1 MPERDTMARERVTAA
16 RALCMRGYLLT
27 VSLSAWMDGAHGI
40 GVQLIPQ
47 YPVVNQSVTL
57 SVTGV
62 TGTIRQFSWY
72 KGSST
77 DTNNN
82 IFNVIPSANSV
93 TPGAQYFLRA
103 NWFPNGSLQISG
115 LVPTDQGNYTVL
127 IVTAESVTQAT
138 VSLPVYEPV
147 TASGISTDNKEPQEN
162 HPVTLT
168 CSANNAEQI
177 LWGKNGVPLP
187 PGLTLSADN
196 RTLTFPRISRSD
208 TGQYRC
214 EASNA
219 ISKIISDPYTLTVN
233 YGPEYLKIKGK
244 LQVTSGNS
252 ISLECSAD
260 SVPAPTYQWKF
271 NGTNLESQTNPLYTQ
286 QATPE
291 SAGNYTCIGTNSVTK
306 LSRETSVY
314 VSVNDNSAAITVA
327 IICGSIL
334 GIVLISGIMALLYRK
349 CLLPLRGQSGDRG
362 EDPSQ
367 IYYNI
372 PNTAAVSDH
381 LNSVLRVVLGF
392 FTNEVI
398 FSRNANSSFQF
409 EVGDEHTYEDKL

>member
-1 MPERDTMARERVTAA
+1 MEADFLFQYKRDTMARERVTAA

-47 YPVVNQSVTL
+47 YPVVSQSVTL

-72 KGSST
+72 KGSSA
-77 DTNNN
+77 DTNNQ
-82 IFNVIPSANSV
+82 IFSVIPSANSV
-93 TPGAQYFLRA
+93 TKGPQYFPRA
-103 NWFPNGSLQISG
+103 NWLPNGSLQISG

-127 IVTAESVTQAT
+127 MYTAESTTQDT

-147 TASGISTDNKEPQEN
+147 SSSGISTDNKEPQEN
-162 HPVTLT
+162 QPVTLT

-177 LWGKNGVPLP
+177 LWSKNGVPLP

-219 ISKIISDPYTLTVN
+219 VSKIISDPYTLTVN
-233 YGPEYLKIKGK
+233 YGPENLKIKGT
-244 LQVTSGNS
+244 LQVTSGYS
-252 ISLECSAD
+252 TSLECSAD

-271 NGTNLESQTNPLYTQ
+271 NGTNLESQTNTLYIQ

-314 VSVNDNSAAITVA
+314 VSVNGKSDTRHCPLANTQHV
-327 IICGSIL
+327 
-334 GIVLISGIMALLYRK
+334 YRK
-349 CLLPLRGQSGDRG
+349 DTQAPAR
-362 EDPSQ
+362 
-367 IYYNI
+367 
-372 PNTAAVSDH
+372 H
-381 LNSVLRVVLGF
+381 L
-392 FTNEVI
+392 
-398 FSRNANSSFQF
+398 
-409 EVGDEHTYEDKL
+409 

>member
-1 MPERDTMARERVTAA
+1 
-16 RALCMRGYLLT
+16 
-27 VSLSAWMDGAHGI
+27 MDGAHGI

-47 YPVVNQSVTL
+47 YPVVSQSVTL

-62 TGTIRQFSWY
+62 TGTIRQFDWY

-77 DTNNN
+77 NTNTQ
-82 IFNVIPSANSV
+82 IFTVIPSTNSV
-93 TPGAQYFLRA
+93 TKGPQYFPRA
-103 NWFPNGSLQISG
+103 SQFPNGSLQISG
-115 LVPTDQGNYTVL
+115 LFLTDQGSYTVQ
-127 IVTAESVTQAT
+127 IQTESTVQAT
-138 VSLPVYEPV
+138 VSLPVYGPV

-162 HPVTLT
+162 QPVTLT

-219 ISKIISDPYTLTVN
+219 VSKIISDPYTLTVN
-233 YGPEYLKIKGK
+233 YGPEYFKITGT
-244 LQVTSGNS
+244 LQVTSGYS
-252 ISLECSAD
+252 TSLECSAD

-271 NGTNLESQTNPLYTQ
+271 NGTNLESQTNPLYIQ

-291 SAGNYTCIGTNSVTK
+291 NAGNYTCIGTNSVTK

-314 VSVNDNSAAITVA
+314 VSVNDYDASHSGNSAAITVA

-349 CLLPLRGQSGDRG
+349 YVLPLRGQSGDRG

-372 PNTAAVSDH
+372 PNTAAAHPAIEEGPYMGLQYPSQD
-381 LNSVLRVVLGF
+381 
-392 FTNEVI
+392 
-398 FSRNANSSFQF
+398 
-409 EVGDEHTYEDKL
+409 TYSELKP

>member
-1 MPERDTMARERVTAA
+1 MARERVTAA

-40 GVQLIPQ
+40 GDQLIPQ
-47 YPVVNQSVTL
+47 YPVVSQSVTL

-62 TGTIRQFSWY
+62 TGTIRQFTWY
-72 KGSST
+72 KGSSA
-77 DTNNN
+77 DTNNQ
-82 IFNVIPSANSV
+82 IFSVIPSANSV
-93 TPGAQYFLRA
+93 TEGPQYFPRA

-115 LVPTDQGNYTVL
+115 LVPTDQGNYTVQL
-127 IVTAESVTQAT
+127 VTAESRAQHT

-162 HPVTLT
+162 QPVTLT

-187 PGLTLSADN
+187 PGLSLSADN

-219 ISKIISDPYTLTVN
+219 VSKIISDPYTLTVN
-233 YGPEYLKIKGK
+233 YGPEKLRIAGP
-244 LQVTSGNS
+244 LQVTSGNPLL
-252 ISLECSAD
+252 IECSAD
-260 SVPAPTYQWKF
+260 SVPTPTYQWKF
-271 NGTNLESQTNPLYTQ
+271 NGTNLAIQSNILYIL

-314 VSVNDNSAAITVA
+314 VSVNDYESHSGNPAAIIVA

-349 CLLPLRGQSGDRG
+349 YVLPLRGQSGDRG
-362 EDPSQ
+362 EDPSR
-367 IYYNI
+367 IYDNI
-372 PNTAAVSDH
+372 PNTAAAHPAKEEGPYMGLQRPSQD
-381 LNSVLRVVLGF
+381 
-392 FTNEVI
+392 
-398 FSRNANSSFQF
+398 
-409 EVGDEHTYEDKL
+409 TYSELKL

>member
-1 MPERDTMARERVTAA
+1 MARERVTAA

-47 YPVVNQSVTL
+47 YPVVSQSVTL

-62 TGTIRQFSWY
+62 TGTIRQFDWF
-72 KGSST
+72 KGSSA
-77 DTNNN
+77 DTKNQ
-82 IFNVIPSANSV
+82 IFSVIPPLNTV
-93 TPGAQYFLRA
+93 TEGPQYFPRA

-127 IVTAESVTQAT
+127 IQTAESVTQAT

-162 HPVTLT
+162 QPVTLT

-177 LWGKNGVPLP
+177 LWSKNGVPLP

-219 ISKIISDPYTLTVN
+219 VSKIISDPYTLTVN
-233 YGPEYLKIKGK
+233 YGPENLKITGT
-244 LQVTSGNS
+244 LQVTSGYS
-252 ISLECSAD
+252 TSLECSAD

-271 NGTNLESQTNPLYTQ
+271 NGTNLESQTNTLYIQ

-306 LSRETSVY
+306 LSQETSVY
-314 VSVNDNSAAITVA
+314 VSVNDYNPSDNPIGPGPIAGIAIA
-327 IICGSIL
+327 IILVIALVAALIFLL
-334 GIVLISGIMALLYRK
+334 GIRRRHSSSKQEKKSTENGHTSAQGIEMDESTLQYSSIDFSAQ
-349 CLLPLRGQSGDRG
+349 RGLQRNEHVVPD
-362 EDPSQ
+362 
-367 IYYNI
+367 
-372 PNTAAVSDH
+372 NTVYA
-381 LNSVLRVVLGF
+381 
-392 FTNEVI
+392 EV
-398 FSRNANSSFQF
+398 RRQ
-409 EVGDEHTYEDKL
+409 